1 MTAWMWV
8 LMLKAIVFDLDN
20 TLVNFWAF
28 KKEASREAAKA
39 MVGAGLPMSA
49 ERAEALIF
57 NIYKT
62 RGVEYQQ
69 TFSEVVKPFAFAK
82 PMFEKIRDAG
92 VVAYLRKKGE
102 VLKPYPGIIETL
114 AELKKTHKLAVL
126 TDAPREQAHQRL
138 VFTGLGEYFEQVG
151 TFHDTNV
158 MKPGAEPFLSICRK
172 LGVEP
177 AQALMVGDNP
187 ARDMKGAHDVGMK
200 TCLARYDPYFESDG
214 PKADFEI
221 DKPGELLEVVRLIG

>member
-1 MTAWMWV
+1 
-8 LMLKAIVFDLDN
+8 MLKAVIFDLDN

-28 KKEASREAAKA
+28 KKEASAEAAHA

-62 RGVEYQQ
+62 HGVEYQMVF
-69 TFSEVVKPFAFAK
+69 TDVIKPFKFDK
-82 PMFEKIRDAG
+82 GMFERIRDAG
-92 VVAYLRKKGE
+92 IVAYLRKKE
-102 VLKPYPGIIETL
+102 QVLRPYDGIIPTL
-114 AELKKTHKLAVL
+114 AELKKSYRLAVL

-138 VFTGLGEYFEQVG
+138 AFTGLGEYFDAVG
-151 TFHDTNV
+151 TFHDTSV
-158 MKPGAEPFLSICRK
+158 MKPGAEPFLHICRK

-177 AQALMVGDNP
+177 AEALMVGDNP
-187 ARDMKGAHDVGMK
+187 ARDMKGARDVGMK
-200 TCLARYDPYFESDG
+200 TCLAKYDPYFEKEG

-221 DKPGELLEVVRLIG
+221 DKPGELLEVVRLLD